1 MQAIRPSSERPK
13 PWLGPLFLLALAT
26 SACGPSVGSLG
37 AVLAQDNET
46 HALHVRDVPPGL
58 AAAEAGIR
66 AGDEIL
72 MIEGVY
78 VRSLDAA
85 QIRALL
91 RGEPGAS
98 VAVTIA
104 RGDEL
109 IRLEVKRTVLIAL
122 PGARP
127 REEILRE

>member
-1 MQAIRPSSERPK
+1 M
-13 PWLGPLFLLALAT
+13 PWFGKAALFLLGLA
-26 SACGPSVGSLG
+26 SPACGPSVGSLG
-37 AVLAQDNET
+37 AVLARNNET
-46 HALHVRDVPPGL
+46 RALHVRDVPPGL

-78 VRSLDAA
+78 VPSLDAA

-91 RGEPGAS
+91 RGEPGAP

-104 RGDEL
+104 RGDEV
-109 IRLEVKRTVLIAL
+109 IRLEVKRTVLVTL
-122 PGARP
+122 PGPRP
-127 REEILRE
+127 REETLRE